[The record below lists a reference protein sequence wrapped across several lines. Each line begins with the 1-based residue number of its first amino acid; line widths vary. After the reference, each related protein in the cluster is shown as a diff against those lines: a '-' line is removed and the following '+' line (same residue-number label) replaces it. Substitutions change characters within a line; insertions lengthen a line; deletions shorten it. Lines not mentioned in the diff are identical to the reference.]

1 MLFIL
6 FDSASDAQGALAH
19 MRTME
24 WQTRTG
30 RSVTLEVEVAK
41 RSLVPDER

>member
-1 MLFIL
+1 
-6 FDSASDAQGALAH
+6 
-19 MRTME
+19 ME